1 MKKLLLIITALLPA
15 LALAQAPANNF
26 TINGKVGNVSSPAWA
41 YLFYQVG
48 ANKVVDSAIIAN
60 GNFIITGYIPSPSNS
75 LLVIDHQGTGISK
88 LGNTPDMLN
97 FFLDK
102 GTTNVA
108 TDKDSVKTAAI
119 TGSVIND
126 EDKYLTQQLKP
137 VNDEAKI
144 LNSQRTAASADQ
156 QNSPRFQQDMQ
167 ARFKVLQDRQRAI
180 FTTFASTHPRSY
192 LSLIIINQLTKQ
204 GATPAEVETLY
215 NSLDQ
220 SVKDLE
226 IGKIIKK
233 TIDESKTTAVGSM
246 APDFTQP
253 DVNGNP
259 IKLSSFRG
267 KYVLI
272 DFWASWCGPCR
283 QENPNVVKAYNK
295 YKTKNFTVL
304 GVSLDRPGDQSSW
317 QEAIKHDGLT
327 WTQVSDL
334 KFWRNE
340 AAELYSIHSIPA
352 NFLLDPDGKIIAKDL
367 RGPELEN
374 KLEELLGKG

>member
-1 MKKLLLIITALLPA
+1 MKKLLFIITALLPS
-15 LALAQAPANNF
+15 LAFAQAPANNF
-26 TINGKVGNVSSPAWA
+26 TINGKVGKVSSPAWA

-48 ANKVVDSAIIAN
+48 ANKVVDSALIAN

-75 LLVIDHQGTGISK
+75 LLVIDHQGTGIGK
-88 LGNTPDMLN
+88 LGNTPDMLGL
-97 FFLDK
+97 FLDK
-102 GTTNVA
+102 GNINIT
-108 TDKDSVKTAAI
+108 TDKDSIKTAVI
-119 TGSVIND
+119 KGSVIND

-137 VNDEAKI
+137 VNDQAKI
-144 LNSQRTAASADQ
+144 LNDQRTAATPEQ
-156 QNSPRFQQDMQ
+156 QNSTQFQQDMQ
-167 ARFKVLQDRQRAI
+167 AKFKALQDKQRTV
-180 FTTFASTHPRSY
+180 FTAFASTHPRSY

-204 GATPAEVETLY
+204 GATHAEVETLY
-215 NSLDQ
+215 NGLDQ
-220 SVKDLE
+220 SLKDLE

-233 TIDESKTTAVGSM
+233 TIDESKTTSIGSI

-259 IKLSSFRG
+259 VKLSSFRG
-267 KYVLI
+267 KYLLI

-295 YKTKNFTVL
+295 YKTKNFTIL
-304 GVSLDRPGDQSSW
+304 GVSLDRPGEQSSW
-317 QEAIKHDGLT
+317 QNAIKRDGLT

-334 KFWRNE
+334 KFWRND

-367 RGPELEN
+367 RGADLEN
-374 KLEELLGKG
+374 KLEELFGK